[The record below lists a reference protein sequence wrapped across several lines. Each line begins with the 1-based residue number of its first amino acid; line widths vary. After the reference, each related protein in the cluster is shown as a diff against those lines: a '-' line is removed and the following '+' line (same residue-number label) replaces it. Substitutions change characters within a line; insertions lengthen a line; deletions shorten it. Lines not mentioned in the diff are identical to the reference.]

1 MVIPFLG
8 IHSGGV
14 TGDLHLGK
22 IFPSGPIQLFQ
33 HRRIVGEH
41 PTCNIP
47 TSQFLLFSW
56 RPNLHWNFHRMSK
69 AAIDVPPC
77 TPNRNLVKPGLL
89 ITWDSWDIG
98 PRVMNNQ
105 SFWRGV
111 YRTNPPTKCDWWF
124 RNHCYLSYIISG
136 GVTYQNIFF
145 RNNYQIHAKTIYFW
159 HKSNHAKIISGLDII
174 LTGCDPIKIIFQRGV
189 RCQTIISK

>member
-1 MVIPFLG
+1 MNILLVTSQHPNFFFFLG
-8 IHSGGV
+8 V
-14 TGDLHLGK
+14 
-22 IFPSGPIQLFQ
+22 
-33 HRRIVGEH
+33 
-41 PTCNIP
+41 PTCTEISTGWVKHP
-47 TSQFLLFSW
+47 
-56 RPNLHWNFHRMSK
+56 
-69 AAIDVPPC
+69 AIDVPPC